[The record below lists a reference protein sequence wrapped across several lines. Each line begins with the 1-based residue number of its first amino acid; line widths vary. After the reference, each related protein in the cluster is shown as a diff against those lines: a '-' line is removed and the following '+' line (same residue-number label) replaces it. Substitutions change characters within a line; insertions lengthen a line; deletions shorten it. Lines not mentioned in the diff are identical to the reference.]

1 MKCVWLGRIWKHCT
15 TYSRNCWTRELTVFE
30 TVFFTETGAETK
42 LTEVMFSSWQS
53 QGLSS
58 R

>member
-1 MKCVWLGRIWKHCT
+1 MRLAGKDMEALTPPKS
-15 TYSRNCWTRELTVFE
+15 SRNCWTRELTVFE
-30 TVFFTETGAETK
+30 TVFFTENGAETE

-58 R
+58 W

>member
-1 MKCVWLGRIWKHCT
+1 MHLAGKDTEALTPPTSI
-15 TYSRNCWTRELTVFE
+15 RNCWVRDLTVFE
-30 TVFFTETGAETK
+30 TVFLTETGAETE

-58 R
+58 S

>member
-1 MKCVWLGRIWKHCT
+1 MRLAGRDMEALT
-15 TYSRNCWTRELTVFE
+15 PPTSSRNCWTMELTVFE
-30 TVFFTETGAETK
+30 TVFFTETGAET
-42 LTEVMFSSWQS
+42 EVMFSSWQS